1 MWFAARELLA
11 YALHGAMTPLR
22 FVSRRRAH
30 AGEQPIILFIH
41 GHGGSAG
48 AFYFLRRAL
57 ERRGYRRFSAWEY
70 RGRGTIDGQAA
81 ALAAHAQALRGPI
94 HIVAHSLGGLIARQ
108 WLQVHGGRARAA
120 SLVTL
125 STPHHGLRRLP
136 GARLLPLVR
145 EIVRGGDLIA
155 NLARTEDVLAGLPC
169 LAIASARDHFLG
181 SAAKLSFA
189 TARLSLVA
197 DVGHVGVLFSR
208 EVHAL
213 VARHL
218 ETYATSFLTSR

>member
-22 FVSRRRAH
+22 FPRAQ
-30 AGEQPIILFIH
+30 AGEEPIILFIH

-70 RGRGTIDGQAA
+70 RGRGTIDDQAA
-81 ALAAHAQALRGPI
+81 ALAAHADALRGPI

-125 STPHHGLRRLP
+125 STPHHGLRPLP

-145 EIVRGGDLIA
+145 EIVRGGELIA
-155 NLARTEDVLAGLPC
+155 NLARTEDALAGLPC
-169 LAIASARDHFLG
+169 LAIASVRDHFLG
-181 SAAKLSFA
+181 PAAKVSFA

-218 ETYATSFLTSR
+218 ETYG